1 MPEDPERQ
9 AEIELLD
16 RDFAG
21 WAGSLSPAQLDGL
34 RAYQEGAYRLVNGVL
49 RGRIDRRSLSRREN
63 ELVLTVRAALD
74 QAIEAGA
81 MARPFRLYRGIR
93 DVERVFGVRTT
104 EALLGEEFFLAG
116 YVSASAR
123 RLIAE
128 RFGRSAQGAVL
139 DLLVPPGASAAWLRL
154 VGGEDYRDQAEL
166 LLPHL
171 TRVSVTDVD
180 LDERGIPL
188 IAGKV
193 VL

>member
-1 MPEDPERQ
+1 MPEGTERQ

-21 WAGSLSPAQLDGL
+21 WAASLTPAQLDGL

-63 ELVLTVRAALD
+63 ELVVTVRAALD
-74 QAIEAGA
+74 EAIEAGA
-81 MARPFRLYRGIR
+81 MVRPFRVYRGIR
-93 DVERVFGVRTT
+93 DVERVFGVRTND
-104 EALLGEEFFLAG
+104 ALLGEEFFLAG
-116 YVSASAR
+116 YVSTSAR

-139 DLLVPPGASAAWLRL
+139 DLLVPPGATAAWLRL

-171 TRVSVTDVD
+171 TRVSVTEVER
-180 LDERGIPL
+180 DERGIPI

>member
-1 MPEDPERQ
+1 MPEGPGRQ

-21 WAGSLSPAQLDGL
+21 WAASLSPAQLDGL

-63 ELVLTVRAALD
+63 ELVVTVRAALD
-74 QAIEAGA
+74 EAIEAGA
-81 MARPFRLYRGIR
+81 MVRPLRVYRGIR

-104 EALLGEEFFLAG
+104 DALLGQEFFLAG
-116 YVSASAR
+116 YVSTSAR

-128 RFGRSAQGAVL
+128 RFGRTAQGAVL
-139 DLLVPPGASAAWLRL
+139 DLLVPPGATAAWLRL

-171 TRVSVTDVD
+171 TRVSVTAVE
-180 LDERGIPL
+180 LDPRGVPT